1 MNEAL
6 KLNGI
11 VVRSAPL
18 GDNDKMLTVLTREKG
33 VISVSARGVKSLK
46 NKNSNAVQML
56 CYSEFVLKDK
66 GEVYSLV
73 SADVK
78 ESFYSLRENVEA
90 LSYGVYFAQLAAF
103 VVGQSNPA
111 EDEIK
116 LLLNTLYLLGKN
128 PERCFVLCAAFELKI
143 CEYAGFAPYVDC
155 CMCGSEG
162 DMFDTQTGECVC
174 TMHKTPTAKKISKS
188 AKAVLEYVQNVSLK
202 EALTFDTKKEIATE
216 VSFLIEEFL
225 TCQLGKLP
233 KSLDYIKKV
242 VY

>member
-1 MNEAL
+1 MNEPL
-6 KLNGI
+6 KLEGI

-46 NKNSNAVQML
+46 NKNSQGVQPL
-56 CYSEFVLKDK
+56 CYSDFVLRDK
-66 GEVYSLV
+66 GDVYSLV

-103 VVGQSNPA
+103 VVGRNNPA

-116 LLLNTLYLLGKN
+116 LLLNSLYLLGKN

-143 CEYAGFAPYVDC
+143 CEYAGFAPYVES

-162 DMFDTQTGECVC
+162 DWFDTQTGECVC
-174 TMHKTPTAKKISKS
+174 SMHTTPTSKRISKS
-188 AKAVLEYVQNVSLK
+188 AKAVFEYVQNVSLK
-202 EALTFDTKKEIATE
+202 EALTFDTQKEIATE
-216 VSFLIEEFL
+216 VSFLAEEFL
-225 TCQLGKLP
+225 TCQLGMLP
-233 KSLDYIKKV
+233 KSLDYIKKII
-242 VY
+242 Y